1 MSYLKCTC
9 RIQVKVCFPK
19 KEIDYLMLL
28 NKVVVKTLDA
38 RGKLVKFKTWLCCSD
53 NVT

>member
-9 RIQVKVCFPK
+9 CIQVKVCFPK

-28 NKVVVKTLDA
+28 NKAVVKTLDA
-38 RGKLVKFKTWLCCSD
+38 RGKLSYSKPGFTALIM
-53 NVT
+53 